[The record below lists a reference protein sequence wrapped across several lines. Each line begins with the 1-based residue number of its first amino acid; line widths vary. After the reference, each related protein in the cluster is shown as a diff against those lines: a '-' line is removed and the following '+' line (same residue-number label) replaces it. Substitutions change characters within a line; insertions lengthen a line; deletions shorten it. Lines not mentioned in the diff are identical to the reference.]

1 MTSGGAVLSAP
12 LIRSKHP
19 EQCGEFVMRD
29 NDGRAVGVMERLGA
43 ASGVIWYLLI
53 MVSNQMSTAGTR

>member
-1 MTSGGAVLSAP
+1 V
-12 LIRSKHP
+12 I
-19 EQCGEFVMRD
+19 RD

-53 MVSNQMSTAGTR
+53 MVGNQMSTAGTR